1 MSKRT
6 NNVEQQNW
14 SFAKKKNNAV
24 WIEDGSFHEAKFE
37 TCIKF

>member
-1 MSKRT
+1 ML
-6 NNVEQQNW
+6 NNKTGVLL
-14 SFAKKKNNAV
+14 KKNNAV